1 MGEYDPSAATGLI
14 SGVAAALV
22 AVGVAAR
29 EYLKREKFSD
39 AGRDSV
45 IGGIAANDKVL
56 ANLVGEVARLTTRI
70 DELEARVEHL
80 TDKLASVR
88 LVALDCYQ
96 VANECSCAGEN
107 RARLLA
113 YLKTIIKES

>member
-1 MGEYDPSAATGLI
+1 MGEYDPSTATGLI
-14 SGVAAALV
+14 SGVVAALV

-39 AGRDSV
+39 AGRDSA

-70 DELEARVEHL
+70 DELETRVEHL
-80 TDKLASVR
+80 TEKLASVR

-96 VANECSCAGEN
+96 VANECACTGEN
-107 RARLLA
+107 RARLLM
-113 YLKTIIKES
+113 YLKTIIKDS